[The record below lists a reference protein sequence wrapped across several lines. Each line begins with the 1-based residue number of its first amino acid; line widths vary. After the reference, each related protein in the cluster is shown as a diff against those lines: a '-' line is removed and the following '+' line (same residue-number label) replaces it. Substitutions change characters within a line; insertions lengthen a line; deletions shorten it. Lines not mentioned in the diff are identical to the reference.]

1 MSCLRESS
9 GKVLLDVFVQPKSS
23 RNSIEGIHDRELKI
37 RLTAPPVEGQA
48 NKACLNFLSKQLSI
62 PKRCMAIAAGQKSRH
77 KTVAIADFSFDE
89 VGKRLKDLT
98 VS

>member
-1 MSCLRESS
+1 MNCFRESS

-48 NKACLNFLSKQLSI
+48 NKACIHFLSKQLSI
-62 PKRCMAIAAGQKSRH
+62 PKRCMDIAAGHKSRH
-77 KTVAIADFSFDE
+77 KTVAIVDYSFDE
-89 VGKRLKDLT
+89 VGKRLQELT
-98 VS
+98 AS